1 MNNTV
6 ASLSVLNLTVA
17 FLPVMAVLVIFYK
30 WSLDTG
36 KAMISISRM
45 LIQLLLVGYFLT
57 ALFATEHSW
66 IVMLV
71 MLVMVTAASWI
82 SLNTIKS
89 KRKALFGRAFWS
101 ILTGGGVTLILVT
114 QWVINIDPWFEP
126 RFMIP
131 LGGMIFANSM
141 NSVSLAAERLN
152 GELAHGDNYLKA
164 RNIAFQ
170 AAFIPQINTML
181 AVGLVSLPGM
191 MTGQILS
198 GISPVIAAQY
208 QIVVMCM
215 IFGSAGLSTAYFL
228 ILAKPVFHSSS

>member
-1 MNNTV
+1 
-6 ASLSVLNLTVA
+6 
-17 FLPVMAVLVIFYK
+17 
-30 WSLDTG
+30 
-36 KAMISISRM
+36 M
-45 LIQLLLVGYFLT
+45 LIQLLVVGYFLT
-57 ALFATEHSW
+57 ALFATRHAW

-82 SLNTIKS
+82 SLNSVKE
-89 KRKALFGRAFWS
+89 KRAVLFTRAFWA
-101 ILTGGGVTLILVT
+101 ILSCSGLTLMLVT
-114 QWVINIDPWFEP
+114 QGVIAIEPWFEP

-141 NSVSLAAERLN
+141 NCVSLAAERLN
-152 GELAHGDNYLKA
+152 EELTHSDDYIHA
-164 RNIAFQ
+164 RKMAFQ

-228 ILAKPVFHSSS
+228 VLSRRVFQSSS